1 MKGKAPRKQSL
12 HEKITHSP
20 QIGSFSAQTC
30 CNSYMSY
37 GDNIVYIFFEVIPYE
52 KYIKSSGS
60 ICLMGKTAASVLLK
74 LFIEVYSKMS
84 YIWSLYKTLL

>member
-20 QIGSFSAQTC
+20 QFGSPLAQTC
-30 CNSYMSY
+30 CNFYMSY

-52 KYIKSSGS
+52 K
-60 ICLMGKTAASVLLK
+60 
-74 LFIEVYSKMS
+74 
-84 YIWSLYKTLL
+84 